1 MSDQGFDYRQ
11 MSRYQQVV
19 QDIDA
24 VKDQHEAG
32 DLDRVTAE
40 FLLARYESELE
51 TLQETDSTDSPP
63 TIGKRRWVGALV
75 LIGVFTAV
83 AVLAYGAIR
92 PREGGFVTGDIGT
105 GDVETGIDLDA
116 VTNDQME
123 AVIASNPDIP
133 QVAAMRL
140 ALADRYFDEGAF
152 SDGLPH
158 YLAALEGELDSVRR
172 SRALARIGWMT
183 FVSGRSDV
191 AAEFLEDAIATDAS
205 YEEAHFFLG
214 LLLLREG
221 DPQSALVELEPLLDS
236 PDLPKDLRVQLEAAI
251 TAAHELIAE
260 KGAA

>member
-11 MSRYQQVV
+11 LTRHQQVV
-19 QDIDA
+19 QDIEA
-24 VKDQHEAG
+24 VRDQQEAG

-40 FLLARYESELE
+40 RLLARYESELQ
-51 TLQETDSTDSPP
+51 TLQETDSTDSHPM
-63 TIGKRRWVGALV
+63 IGKRRWVGALI

-105 GDVETGIDLDA
+105 GNVGTGNVGTDVDLDT

-123 AVIASNPDIP
+123 AVIASNPDVP

-172 SRALARIGWMT
+172 ARALARIGWMT

-191 AAEFLEDAIATDAS
+191 AVRV
-205 YEEAHFFLG
+205 LG
-214 LLLLREG
+214 GCNCDGCCQLRRG
-221 DPQSALVELEPLLDS
+221 PLLPGPS
-236 PDLPKDLRVQLEAAI
+236 PLARR
-251 TAAHELIAE
+251 
-260 KGAA
+260 